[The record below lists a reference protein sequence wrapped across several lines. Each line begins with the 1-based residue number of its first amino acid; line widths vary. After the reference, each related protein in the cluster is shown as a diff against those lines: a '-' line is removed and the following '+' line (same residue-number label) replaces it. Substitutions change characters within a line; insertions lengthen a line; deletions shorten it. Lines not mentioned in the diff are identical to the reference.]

1 MEAKVSR
8 EMKVLLKTKLT
19 EEEKQRLKEDGFT
32 FKNPTK
38 QTLLLVALYKKAANG
53 DMTAI
58 REINA
63 MIGSGEVLGGEGV
76 RIIDNVDRFIS

>member
-1 MEAKVSR
+1 MEAKANK
-8 EMKVLLKTKLT
+8 EMKDLLKTKLT

-63 MIGSGEVLGGEGV
+63 MIGSGEDLGSQGV

>member
-1 MEAKVSR
+1 MEAKATK
-8 EMKVLLKTKLT
+8 EMKDLLKTKLT
-19 EEEKQRLKEDGFT
+19 EEEKQRLREDGFT

-63 MIGSGEVLGGEGV
+63 MIAGGEALQSEGV

>member
-1 MEAKVSR
+1 MEAKVGR
-8 EMKVLLKTKLT
+8 EMKDLLKTKLT
-19 EEEKQRLKEDGFT
+19 EEEKIRLKEDGFT

-63 MIGSGEVLGGEGV
+63 MISSGEGLHGEPV
-76 RIIDNVDRFIS
+76 RIIDDVERFIS